1 MNEIL
6 LAMSLLG
13 SMTVT
18 SYRSVPAQTDSSPY
32 VTSIGEKVNKSG
44 VAVSQD
50 LLKRGVV
57 KYGDIL
63 YIEGYGLK
71 VVNDTMN
78 PRHTNHCDIWVATYA
93 EEKKIGTRK
102 LLIYKV
108 KGAKSEKD
116 NKAVRR

>member
-6 LAMSLLG
+6 IVLSLLG
-13 SMTVT
+13 NMTVT
-18 SYRSVPAQTDSSPY
+18 SYRSVPSQTDNSPY

-78 PRHTNHCDIWVATYA
+78 PRLKNHIDIWVATYG
-93 EEKKIGTRK
+93 EEKQVGTRK

-108 KGAKSEKD
+108 KGAKCEKD